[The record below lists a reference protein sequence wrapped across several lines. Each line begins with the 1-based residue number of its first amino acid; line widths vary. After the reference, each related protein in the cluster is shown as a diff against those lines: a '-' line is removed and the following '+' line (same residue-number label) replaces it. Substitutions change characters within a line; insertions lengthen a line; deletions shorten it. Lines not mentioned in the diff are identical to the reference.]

1 MLSKKQMFHQVMFT
15 TPSFMHVRFES
26 RNHKTTTITTCILQI
41 TKFATCMG
49 QTDSHKQNCPV
60 INRTTGKRLHPR
72 RNAKQ
77 TVDFQGLWWKWHS
90 TRGKKKHI
98 FAKTQLQTKWRN
110 FATPKPIICSTQHI
124 NSKLQVPFSS

>member
-90 TRGKKKHI
+90 TRGKKK
-98 FAKTQLQTKWRN
+98 TYLCEN
-110 FATPKPIICSTQHI
+110 ATPNKMEEFR
-124 NSKLQVPFSS
+124 NSKTNHLFYSAYQQQVASAFF

>member
-90 TRGKKKHI
+90 TRGKKNISLRKRNSKQNGGI
-98 FAKTQLQTKWRN
+98 SQLQN
-110 FATPKPIICSTQHI
+110 QSSVLLSISTA
-124 NSKLQVPFSS
+124 SCKCLF